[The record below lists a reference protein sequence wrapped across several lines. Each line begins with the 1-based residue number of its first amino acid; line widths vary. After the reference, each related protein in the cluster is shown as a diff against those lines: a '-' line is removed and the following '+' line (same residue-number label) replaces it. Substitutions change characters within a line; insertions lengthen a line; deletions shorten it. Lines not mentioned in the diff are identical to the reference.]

1 MPEVIPTRFCI
12 LGAGAAGAVLAFA
25 LDRARSAMP
34 EGRAWRRSIPAV
46 VAVLAVLPLI
56 PLPYKTAPVQPVP
69 AGWQAAFARLDLAS
83 SARVL
88 IVPVPLISQ
97 TSAMRWQADTGEPRT
112 LAGGYFVTASP
123 TGQAIFSIG
132 PPAYAAEYLNRLW
145 AGRARLQRDALVRS
159 ALAYW
164 RPAAIVAVTPTASR
178 LGQFLIGLLGPP
190 AFRTGGV
197 LVWRL

>member
-1 MPEVIPTRFCI
+1 VKFRFCRI
-12 LGAGAAGAVLAFA
+12 R
-25 LDRARSAMP
+25 RA
-34 EGRAWRRSIPAV
+34 PA
-46 VAVLAVLPLI
+46 

-69 AGWQAAFARLDLAS
+69 AGWQAAFARLDLES
-83 SARVL
+83 TARVL

-97 TSAMRWQADTGEPRT
+97 TPAMRWQADTGEPRT